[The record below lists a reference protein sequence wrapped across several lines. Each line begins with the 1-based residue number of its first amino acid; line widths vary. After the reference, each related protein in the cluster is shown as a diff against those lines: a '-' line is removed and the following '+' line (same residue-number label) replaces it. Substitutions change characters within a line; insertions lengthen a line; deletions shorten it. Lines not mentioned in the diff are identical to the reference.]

1 MKRVIEGVRFDTEKA
16 VKVGENSS
24 TLPVTDFSWW
34 SAALYRTPRSGR
46 YFLAGEGGPMT
57 RFARSN
63 GDTVGYGEKIIPMSR
78 AEALEWAEHFLDPD
92 TVENE
97 FSDFIEDA

>member
-1 MKRVIEGVRFDTEKA
+1 
-16 VKVGENSS
+16 
-24 TLPVTDFSWW
+24 
-34 SAALYRTPRSGR
+34 
-46 YFLAGEGGPMT
+46 
-57 RFARSN
+57 
-63 GDTVGYGEKIIPMSR
+63 VGYGEKIIPMSR